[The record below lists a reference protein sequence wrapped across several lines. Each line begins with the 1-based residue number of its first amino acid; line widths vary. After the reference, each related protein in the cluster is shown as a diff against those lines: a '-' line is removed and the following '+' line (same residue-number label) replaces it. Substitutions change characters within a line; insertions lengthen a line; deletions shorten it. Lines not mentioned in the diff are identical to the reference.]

1 METVSKFFGQ
11 DAESKLKAAE
21 ALVTQK
27 EQELADAK
35 TALSALQA
43 PAVGTVGSD
52 GVPGGRRKKSR
63 RGGKKSRKLTARR
76 K

>member
-11 DAESKLKAAE
+11 DPESKLKAAE

-27 EQELADAK
+27 EKELADAK
-35 TALSALQA
+35 SALSALQA
-43 PAVGTVGSD
+43 PAVGTVSAD
-52 GVPGGRRKKSR
+52 GVPGGRRR
-63 RGGKKSRKLTARR
+63 KSRKSRKITRRR